1 MRRVPQQG
9 LASFLSSRPVSL
21 LHLRRTPALFPNLG
35 GAVMG
40 RLDGKN
46 ALVTGASRGIGRAIA
61 LQLIRD
67 GAKVALNYRSGEAEC
82 HSLAEEIRGL
92 GGEVLL
98 LRADVSSAKEARELI
113 GQVLEKWGRLHILV
127 NNAG

>member
-1 MRRVPQQG
+1 
-9 LASFLSSRPVSL
+9 
-21 LHLRRTPALFPNLG
+21 
-35 GAVMG
+35 MG

-82 HSLAEEIRGL
+82 RSLADEISGI
-92 GGEVLL
+92 GGQVLL
-98 LRADVSSAKEARELI
+98 LRADVGNPKEARALI
-113 GQVLEKWGRLHILV
+113 GQVLEKWGRLDILV
-127 NNAG
+127 NNAGITRDKSLKKMTDEDWAEVINTNLNSVYYCCSAAL